1 MSDGGELLN
10 NTADAIYIERL
21 MLNIDV
27 ERLDGT
33 ILKDVAMI
41 RKEKIANG
49 NDIESAY
56 EREYVA
62 ENGDEEVYLGDDKG
76 NNIIIKE
83 RTI

>member
-1 MSDGGELLN
+1 MSDIEELLN
-10 NTADAIYIERL
+10 NTADEVYIERL
-21 MLNIDV
+21 VWNVDV

-33 ILKDVAMI
+33 MLKDAEMV
-41 RKEKIANG
+41 RKEKLAKG
-49 NDIESAY
+49 DDIESVY